1 MNEHS
6 EMLAKEKI
14 GKLLFKLSAPA
25 MIGMLVQAMY
35 NIVDTIFVGRAVGFM
50 GIAGLTIVFPIQ
62 ILIMAF
68 AQTIGIG
75 GSSIISRSLGAGN
88 LEKANKTFGNI
99 VSLVIMV
106 SAVVMLLGGFFIEPV
121 LKVFGATE
129 SILPYAAEYLGI
141 ILFGTFFFVF
151 AVACN
156 NVARAEG
163 NARVAMYTMLISA
176 GLNIILDPIFIFGFN
191 MGIRGA
197 ALATVISQASM
208 SIYLI
213 YYFLS
218 GKSTLALRLQNLK
231 IIPDIFKETMT
242 IGASS
247 FARQASASI
256 MVVIINNS
264 LAFYGG
270 DLTIAVFG
278 VINRLLMFAFM
289 PMFGIVQGL
298 QPIVGFNYGAGH
310 PDRVRNAIQ
319 IAILVTTGMSIFAF
333 LSFMFFP
340 GYLIRLFSTEQE
352 LIDIGT
358 QAIRIICLAFPL
370 LGYQLIGAGIYQAL
384 GKPLPAMVLSMSRQV
399 LFFIPMV
406 LVLPIFFDLQG
417 VWMAFPAADF
427 LAFIVTFVLVRG
439 EIRLL
444 KNETILN
451 DQWREPQDVT

>member
-6 EMLAKEKI
+6 ELLAKEKV

-25 MIGMLVQAMY
+25 MVGMLVQAMY

-62 ILIMAF
+62 ILVMAF

-75 GSSIISRSLGAGN
+75 GASIISRSLGSGDMERAH
-88 LEKANKTFGNI
+88 KTFGNVI
-99 VSLVIMV
+99 SLVILI
-106 SAVVMLLGGFFIEPV
+106 SAAVMLIGGLYLEPV
-121 LKVFGATE
+121 LRIFGATE

-141 ILFGTFFFVF
+141 ILFGTFFFVL

-163 NARVAMYTMLISA
+163 NAKVAMNTMLISA
-176 GLNIILDPIFIFGFN
+176 GLNLVLDPIFIFGLN

-197 ALATVISQASM
+197 ALATVLAQGSM
-208 SIYLI
+208 SLYLI

-218 GKSTLALRLQNLK
+218 GRSTLILRVENLK
-231 IIPDIFKETMT
+231 IIPNIFRETMA

-247 FARQASASI
+247 FTRQASASI

-298 QPIVGFNYGAGH
+298 QPIIGFNFGAGN
-310 PDRVRNAIQ
+310 PDRVRKAIQ
-319 IAILVTTGMSIFAF
+319 MSILVTTGMSVVAF
-333 LSFMFFP
+333 LSFMLFP
-340 GYLIRLFSTEQE
+340 EVLIRLFSSEQE
-352 LIDIGT
+352 LIQLGT
-358 QAIRIICLAFPL
+358 EAIRIITLALPL
-370 LGYQLIGAGIYQAL
+370 VGFQLIGASIYQAL
-384 GKPLPAMVLSMSRQV
+384 GKPLPALILSISRQV
-399 LFFIPMV
+399 LFFIPAV
-406 LVLPIFFDLQG
+406 LLLPLYFNLQG
-417 VWMAFPAADF
+417 VWMAFPAADI
-427 LAFIVTFVLVRG
+427 LAFIVTYFLVRG
-439 EIRLL
+439 EMRLL
-444 KNETILN
+444 KEEMVINS
-451 DQWREPQDVT
+451 Q

>member
-6 EMLAKEKI
+6 ELLAKERI

-25 MIGMLVQAMY
+25 MVGMLVQAMY

-62 ILIMAF
+62 ILVMAF

-75 GSSIISRSLGAGN
+75 GASIISRSLGSGDMERAH
-88 LEKANKTFGNI
+88 KTFGNI
-99 VSLVIMV
+99 ISLVILI
-106 SAVVMLLGGFFIEPV
+106 SAAVMLIGGLYLEPV
-121 LKVFGATE
+121 LRIFGATE
-129 SILPYAAEYLGI
+129 SILPYAAEYLSI
-141 ILFGTFFFVF
+141 ILFGTFFFVL

-163 NARVAMYTMLISA
+163 NAKVAMNTMLISA
-176 GLNIILDPIFIFGFN
+176 GLNLVLDPIFIFGLN

-197 ALATVISQASM
+197 ALATVLAQASM
-208 SIYLI
+208 SLYLI

-218 GKSTLALRLQNLK
+218 GRSTLILKMENLK
-231 IIPDIFKETMT
+231 IIPNIFRETMA

-247 FARQASASI
+247 FTRQASASI

-298 QPIVGFNYGAGH
+298 QPIIGFNFGAGN
-310 PDRVRNAIQ
+310 PDRVRKAIQ
-319 IAILVTTGMSIFAF
+319 MSILVTTGMSLVAF

-340 GYLIRLFSTEQE
+340 EAFIRLFSSEQE
-352 LIDIGT
+352 LIQLGT
-358 QAIRIICLAFPL
+358 EAIRIITLALPL
-370 LGYQLIGAGIYQAL
+370 VGFQLIGASIYQAL
-384 GKPLPAMVLSMSRQV
+384 GKPLPALILSMSRQV
-399 LFFIPMV
+399 LFFIPAV
-406 LVLPIFFDLQG
+406 LLLPLYFNLQG
-417 VWMAFPAADF
+417 VWMAFPAADI
-427 LAFIVTFVLVRG
+427 LAFIVTYFLVRG
-439 EIRLL
+439 EMRLL
-444 KNETILN
+444 KEEMVINSK
-451 DQWREPQDVT
+451 

>member
-6 EMLAKEKI
+6 ELLAKEKI

-25 MIGMLVQAMY
+25 MVGMLVQAMY

-62 ILIMAF
+62 ILVMAF

-75 GSSIISRSLGAGN
+75 GASIISRSLGSGDMERAH
-88 LEKANKTFGNI
+88 KTFGNVI
-99 VSLVIMV
+99 SLVILI
-106 SAVVMLLGGFFIEPV
+106 SAAVMLIGGLYLEPV
-121 LKVFGATE
+121 LRIFGATE

-141 ILFGTFFFVF
+141 ILFGTFFFVL

-163 NARVAMYTMLISA
+163 NAKVAMNTMLISA
-176 GLNIILDPIFIFGFN
+176 GLNLVLDPIFIFGLN

-197 ALATVISQASM
+197 ALATVLAQGSM
-208 SIYLI
+208 SLYLI

-218 GKSTLALRLQNLK
+218 GRSTLILRVENLK
-231 IIPDIFKETMT
+231 IIPNIFRETMA

-247 FARQASASI
+247 FTRQASASI

-298 QPIVGFNYGAGH
+298 QPIIGFNFGAGN
-310 PDRVRNAIQ
+310 PDRVRKAIQ
-319 IAILVTTGMSIFAF
+319 MSILVTTGMSVVAF
-333 LSFMFFP
+333 LSFMLFP
-340 GYLIRLFSTEQE
+340 EVLIRLFSSEQE
-352 LIDIGT
+352 LIQLGT
-358 QAIRIICLAFPL
+358 EAIRIITLALPL
-370 LGYQLIGAGIYQAL
+370 VGFQLIGASIYQAL
-384 GKPLPAMVLSMSRQV
+384 GKPLPALILSISRQV
-399 LFFIPMV
+399 LFFIPAV
-406 LVLPIFFDLQG
+406 LLLPLYFNLQG
-417 VWMAFPAADF
+417 VWMAFPAADI
-427 LAFIVTFVLVRG
+427 LAFIVTYFLVRG
-439 EIRLL
+439 EMRLL
-444 KNETILN
+444 KEEMVSL
-451 DQWREPQDVT
+451 

>member
-6 EMLAKEKI
+6 ELLAKERI

-25 MIGMLVQAMY
+25 MVGMLVQAMY

-62 ILIMAF
+62 ILVMAF

-75 GSSIISRSLGAGN
+75 GASIISRSLGSGDMERAH
-88 LEKANKTFGNI
+88 KTFGNI
-99 VSLVIMV
+99 ISLVILI
-106 SAVVMLLGGFFIEPV
+106 SAAVMLIGGLYLEPV
-121 LKVFGATE
+121 LRIFGATE
-129 SILPYAAEYLGI
+129 SILPYAAEYLSI
-141 ILFGTFFFVF
+141 ILFGTFFFVL

-163 NARVAMYTMLISA
+163 NAKVAMNTMLISA
-176 GLNIILDPIFIFGFN
+176 GLNLVLDPIFIFGLN

-197 ALATVISQASM
+197 ALATVLAQASM
-208 SIYLI
+208 SLYLI

-218 GKSTLALRLQNLK
+218 GRSTLILKIENLK
-231 IIPDIFKETMT
+231 IIPNIFRETMA

-247 FARQASASI
+247 FTRQASASI

-298 QPIVGFNYGAGH
+298 QPIIGFNFGAGN
-310 PDRVRNAIQ
+310 PDRVRKAIQ
-319 IAILVTTGMSIFAF
+319 MSILVTTGMSAVAF

-340 GYLIRLFSTEQE
+340 EAFIRLFSSEQE
-352 LIDIGT
+352 LIQLGT
-358 QAIRIICLAFPL
+358 EAIRIITLALPL
-370 LGYQLIGAGIYQAL
+370 VGFQLIGGSIYQAL
-384 GKPLPAMVLSMSRQV
+384 GKPLPALILAMSRQV
-399 LFFIPMV
+399 LFFIPAV
-406 LVLPIFFDLQG
+406 LLLPLYFNLQG
-417 VWMAFPAADF
+417 VWMAFPAADI
-427 LAFIVTFVLVRG
+427 LAFIVTYFLVRG
-439 EIRLL
+439 EMRLL
-444 KNETILN
+444 KEEMVINSKWKQTQN
-451 DQWREPQDVT
+451 VS

>member
-6 EMLAKEKI
+6 ELLAKERI

-25 MIGMLVQAMY
+25 MVGMLVQAMY

-62 ILIMAF
+62 ILVMAF

-75 GSSIISRSLGAGN
+75 GASIISRSLGSGDMERAH
-88 LEKANKTFGNI
+88 KTFGNI
-99 VSLVIMV
+99 ISLVILI
-106 SAVVMLLGGFFIEPV
+106 SAAVMLIGGLYLEPV
-121 LKVFGATE
+121 LRIFGATE
-129 SILPYAAEYLGI
+129 SILPYAAEYLSI
-141 ILFGTFFFVF
+141 ILFGTFFFVL

-163 NARVAMYTMLISA
+163 NAKVAMNTMLISA
-176 GLNIILDPIFIFGFN
+176 GLNLVLDPIFIFGLN

-197 ALATVISQASM
+197 ALATVLAQASM
-208 SIYLI
+208 SLYLI

-218 GKSTLALRLQNLK
+218 GRSTLILKIENLK
-231 IIPDIFKETMT
+231 IIPNIFRETMA

-247 FARQASASI
+247 FTRQASASI

-298 QPIVGFNYGAGH
+298 QPIIGFNFGAGN
-310 PDRVRNAIQ
+310 PDRVRKAIQ
-319 IAILVTTGMSIFAF
+319 MSILVTTGMSVVAF

-340 GYLIRLFSTEQE
+340 EAFIRLFSSEQE
-352 LIDIGT
+352 LIQLGT
-358 QAIRIICLAFPL
+358 EAIRIITLALPL
-370 LGYQLIGAGIYQAL
+370 VGFQLIGGSIYQAL
-384 GKPLPAMVLSMSRQV
+384 GKPLPALILAMSRQV
-399 LFFIPMV
+399 LFFIPAV
-406 LVLPIFFDLQG
+406 LLLPLYFNLQG
-417 VWMAFPAADF
+417 VWMAFPAADI
-427 LAFIVTFVLVRG
+427 LAFIVTYFLVRG
-439 EIRLL
+439 EMRLL
-444 KNETILN
+444 KEEMVINSKWKQTQN
-451 DQWREPQDVT
+451 VS

>member
-6 EMLAKEKI
+6 ELLAKERI

-25 MIGMLVQAMY
+25 MVGMLVQAMY

-62 ILIMAF
+62 ILVMAF

-75 GSSIISRSLGAGN
+75 GASIISRSLGSGDMERAH
-88 LEKANKTFGNI
+88 KTFGNI
-99 VSLVIMV
+99 ISLVILI
-106 SAVVMLLGGFFIEPV
+106 SAAVMLIGGLYLEPV
-121 LKVFGATE
+121 LRIFGATE
-129 SILPYAAEYLGI
+129 SILPYAAEYLSI
-141 ILFGTFFFVF
+141 ILFGTFFFVL

-163 NARVAMYTMLISA
+163 NAKVAMNTMLISA
-176 GLNIILDPIFIFGFN
+176 GLNLVLDPIFIFGLN

-197 ALATVISQASM
+197 ALATVLAQASM
-208 SIYLI
+208 SLYLI

-218 GKSTLALRLQNLK
+218 GRSTLILKIENLK
-231 IIPDIFKETMT
+231 IIPNIFRETMA

-247 FARQASASI
+247 FTRQASASI

-298 QPIVGFNYGAGH
+298 QPIIGFNFGAGN
-310 PDRVRNAIQ
+310 PDRVRKAIQ
-319 IAILVTTGMSIFAF
+319 MSILVTTGMSVVAF

-340 GYLIRLFSTEQE
+340 EAFIRLFSSEQE
-352 LIDIGT
+352 LIQLGT
-358 QAIRIICLAFPL
+358 EAIRIITLALPL
-370 LGYQLIGAGIYQAL
+370 VGFQLIGASIYQAL
-384 GKPLPAMVLSMSRQV
+384 GKPLPALILSISRQV
-399 LFFIPMV
+399 LFFIPAV
-406 LVLPIFFDLQG
+406 LLLPLYFNLQG
-417 VWMAFPAADF
+417 VWMAFPAADI
-427 LAFIVTFVLVRG
+427 LAFIVTYFLVRG
-439 EIRLL
+439 EMRLL
-444 KNETILN
+444 KEEMVINSKWKQTQN
-451 DQWREPQDVT
+451 VS